1 MLQPAYPIGPD
12 IRDAAASPRPHAPSE
27 AETGPGGIM
36 TTRPPNRGG
45 PKGRKPPAGKFQ
57 GGKFQAGKFQAEGRA
72 RTGPRTSARDA
83 AERAARNRGDEAGA
97 RDPWGVQAPAAPA
110 RPAEARP
117 AAPQPPARR
126 DAGPPRRP
134 AAKPRSAPSAERPE
148 PPTPVPGPTRREQRA
163 AASATLASGVQTLTV
178 EPDEA
183 GMRIDRFLTARF
195 PLLPFTRV
203 QSIVR
208 KGELRVDGK
217 RAKPNDRL
225 EPGMNVRVPPLRLDQ
240 PSERPRNAAREQDDA
255 EFIRSLILYEDAD
268 MMILNKPF
276 GLAVQGGSGT
286 VRHVDGLLTALTGSD
301 GQKPRLVHRL
311 DKDTAGCLIVAKTR
325 LAAATLA
332 KSFRSRAARKI
343 YWALTAGVPRVR
355 QGRVS
360 TYLVKDEP
368 TDADAR
374 MRVAKHGDEGA
385 SHALTYYAMV
395 DQAAQKLSWLSFKPV
410 TGRTHQLRAH
420 AAHIGHPIVGD
431 PKYFSVENWELPG
444 GIQNRLHLLA
454 RRIVIPHPRT
464 GKPVDVSA
472 PPAAAHGAELESARL
487 RRRPLRPDR
496 RGAGGLIH
504 APLD

>member
-1 MLQPAYPIGPD
+1 
-12 IRDAAASPRPHAPSE
+12 
-27 AETGPGGIM
+27 M
-36 TTRPPNRGG
+36 TTRPPKSGG
-45 PKGRKPPAGKFQ
+45 PKGRKPLAGKA
-57 GGKFQAGKFQAEGRA
+57 QAGSRA

-83 AERAARNRGDEAGA
+83 AERAARNRGDDAGA
-97 RDPWGVQAPAAPA
+97 RDPWRAQAPATAPA
-110 RPAEARP
+110 RGPQAGRTAEGS
-117 AAPQPPARR
+117 QARR
-126 DAGPPRRP
+126 GPPPGRSAP
-134 AAKPRSAPSAERPE
+134 AAKAGPRSAAKRPE
-148 PPTPVPGPTRREQRA
+148 APAPSPGPTRREQRA

-178 EPDEA
+178 EADEA

-225 EPGMNVRVPPLRLDQ
+225 EPGMSVRVPPLRLDQ
-240 PSERPRNAAREQDDA
+240 SSERPRSAGREQDDA
-255 EFIRSLILYEDAD
+255 AFIRSLILYEDAD

-286 VRHVDGLLTALTGSD
+286 VRHVDGLLAALAGPD

-360 TYLVKDEP
+360 TYLAKEEP

-444 GIQNRLHLLA
+444 GLQNRLHLLA

-472 PPAAAHGAELESARL
+472 PLPPHMAQSWNLLGFDAARYDPIVEAPES
-487 RRRPLRPDR
+487 
-496 RGAGGLIH
+496 
-504 APLD
+504 